1 MMTQKIFNRAML
13 SASTAPVAL
22 GLALAVAAPAYA
34 QEATAT
40 PTNAAP
46 TPSTAAKAG
55 ETGNGDQEIVI
66 TGTLFRN
73 AAAATASPVTVINS
87 EDLAKRGINTVSD
100 AVQSLSA
107 NNAGSMNQNWS
118 GFNFATGATAV
129 SLRGLT
135 TGNTLTIFDGLR
147 SAPYPLADDG
157 HRNFVDLNTIPQ
169 AIVDK
174 VEVLQDGA
182 SSTYGAD
189 AVAGVV
195 NVIVKK
201 EITGLHLNASGGVSQ
216 RGDAGEQRID
226 GTFGYG
232 SLSENNFNA
241 YVNVEYQ
248 KNDPLYARDR
258 GFPYNTGDLSSI
270 CKSAGVCMDNLNP
283 SGIQGDGT
291 FLGLGSTIVPFVRPY
306 TATGGSIAGSRYQ
319 MLNPSAGCGNLKA
332 IALTAAQQ
340 TNTGGNAGGTAPPV
354 VCEQDLQRD
363 YFMEQPRTSRFGA
376 TGRVTA
382 NIGSRAQAYA
392 MINYYQ
398 TRTFSQI
405 SPLNFAGQT
414 AAGGTL
420 FVNNPLFLPVYVCPR
435 STVGACDA
443 TNGHFNPN
451 NPFASLNE
459 EARLILRY
467 DRPRQT
473 FTNGQ
478 AFRYTAGINGSFGD
492 DWAYTADITKSHVA
506 LKVTNK
512 NYLFAQHILD
522 VVKDGSYNFVNPLAN
537 TEAQREYVAPTN
549 VNRSSS
555 DLWQA
560 QATLAKSFFQLPGGA
575 LQLAVGVAY
584 RHEAIDNPS
593 ANPPNNDAP
602 AERYYSINAVGVEGS
617 RNVKSAFFELDAPVV
632 DMLDLKA
639 SGRYDKYSSGQ
650 KNFSPKLEAQFK
662 PFRMLKLR
670 GTYSRG
676 FRIPSFNEAYGLPTT
691 GYITAQIDKN
701 DPVGAAFIAA
711 HGGNAY
717 ATQSYSYGLTA
728 TGNPGLKPEKSRSFT
743 AGIVFEPTSRLSFT
757 VDYWNIHIKNLISNV
772 DYSGVL
778 DQYYGNNGVV
788 NIPGITVTPGL
799 TDPDHPS
806 ALPLIGDIAYS
817 FENANKEIASGV
829 DLSAQG
835 RFNFGG
841 VRWTTKATASYLQK
855 LEKIIGG
862 VVQRYDGTLS
872 PCDVTSCSGAPKWRG
887 TWQNTFDVG
896 KASLTFTTYYTGSY
910 DLASTD
916 YGGVKGDC
924 ENNVGVSVVT
934 YGDGSPVKCRG
945 PKFIVT
951 DMTASYQVNDKLNLY
966 VNVLNLFDKKA
977 PFDPSAA
984 YSLYQYN
991 PAWASSGFVGRYFRI
1006 GARVDF

>member
-1 MMTQKIFNRAML
+1 MMTHKTFSRAML
-13 SASTAPVAL
+13 GASTVAL
-22 GLALAVAAPAYA
+22 GLALASPAVA
-34 QEATAT
+34 QESTAT

-46 TPSTAAKAG
+46 TPSEAAKAG
-55 ETGNGDQEIVI
+55 APADTGEIVV
-66 TGTLFRN
+66 TGTMFRN
-73 AAAATASPVTVINS
+73 AAAATASPVTVISS
-87 EDLAKRGINTVSD
+87 EDLAKRGVNTISD
-100 AVQSLSA
+100 VVQSLSA

-157 HRNFVDLNTIPQ
+157 HRNFVDLNTIPEG
-169 AIVDK
+169 IVDR

-182 SSTYGAD
+182 SATYGAD

-201 EITGLHLNASGGVSQ
+201 EITGIHVNASGGISQ

-248 KNDPLYARDR
+248 HNDPLYARDR
-258 GFPYNTGDLSSI
+258 GFPYNTSDLSSI
-270 CKSAGVCMDNLNP
+270 CNASGACMDNLVA
-283 SGIQGDGT
+283 SGIQADGS
-291 FLGLGSTIVPFVRPY
+291 FPGLGSTIVPFVRPY
-306 TATGGSIAGSRYQ
+306 NAAGTKAVGPYQ
-319 MLNPSAGCGNLKA
+319 MLNPAAGCGNLTTA
-332 IALTAAQQ
+332 HLTADQA
-340 TNTGGNAGGTAPPV
+340 GTAFPTT
-354 VCEQDLQRD
+354 VCQQDLQKD
-363 YFMEQPRTSRFGA
+363 YFMEQPRTDRFGA
-376 TGRVTA
+376 TGRITA

-392 MINYYQ
+392 MMNYYQ

-405 SPLNFAGQT
+405 TPLNFAGQT
-414 AAGGTL
+414 AAGGNL
-420 FVNNPLFLPVYVCPR
+420 FVNNPLLLPVYVCAR

-443 TNGHFNPN
+443 TNGTLNPN
-451 NPFASLNE
+451 NPFASLGE
-459 EARLILRY
+459 QARLVLRY
-467 DRPRQT
+467 DRPRET
-473 FTNGQ
+473 FTNAQ

-492 DWAYTADITKSHVA
+492 DWQYTADVTKSHVG
-506 LKVTNK
+506 LKITNK
-512 NYLFAQHILD
+512 NYFFAQHIVD
-522 VVKDGSYNFVNPLAN
+522 VVRDGSYNFVNPQAN

-560 QATLAKSFFQLPGGA
+560 QATLAKSFFELPGGP
-575 LQLAVGVAY
+575 LQVAVGVAY

-593 ANPPNNDAP
+593 ANAPNNDAP
-602 AERYYSINAVGVEGS
+602 SERYYSINAVGVEGS
-617 RNVKSAFFELDAPVV
+617 RNVKSAFFEVDAPVI
-632 DMLDLKA
+632 DMLELKA

-650 KNFSPKLEAQFK
+650 KNFSPKFEAQFK
-662 PFRMLKLR
+662 PIRAIKLR

-691 GYITAQIDKN
+691 GYITTSIDPN
-701 DPVGAAFIAA
+701 TAAGAAFIAA
-711 HGGNAY
+711 HGNNAY
-717 ATQSYSYGLTA
+717 STQSYSYGLTA
-728 TGNPGLKPEKSRSFT
+728 TGNPSLKPEKSRAFT
-743 AGIVFEPTSRLSFT
+743 AGVVFEPTSRLSFT
-757 VDYWNIHIKNLISNV
+757 VDYWNIHIKNLISNA
-772 DYSGVL
+772 DYSDVL
-778 DQYYGNNGVV
+778 NQYYSNNGVV
-788 NIPGITVTPGL
+788 NVPGITVTPGL
-799 TDPDHPS
+799 IDPDHPT

-829 DLSAQG
+829 DLSAQW
-835 RFNFGG
+835 RFNFGS
-841 VRWTTKATASYLQK
+841 VRWTSRATASYLQK
-855 LEKIIGG
+855 LEKVIGG
-862 VVQRYDGTLS
+862 EVQRYDGTLS

-896 KASLTFTTYYTGSY
+896 KFSTTFTTYYTGSY

-924 ENNVGVSVVT
+924 ANNVGASVVT
-934 YGDGSPVKCRG
+934 YSDGTPVKCRG
-945 PKFIVT
+945 PKYIQT
-951 DMTASYQVNDKLNLY
+951 DMTASYQVDDKLQLY
-966 VNVLNLFDKKA
+966 VNLLNIFDKKA

-991 PAWASSGFVGRYFRI
+991 PAWSSGGFLGRFIRVGAKI
-1006 GARVDF
+1006 DF

>member
-1 MMTQKIFNRAML
+1 MTHKIFNRASL
-13 SASTAPVAL
+13 RAGAAPLAL
-22 GLALAVAAPAYA
+22 GMALVAAAPAFA
-34 QEATAT
+34 QAASTT
-40 PTNAAP
+40 AAP
-46 TPSTAAKAG
+46 AADAAPA
-55 ETGNGDQEIVI
+55 EQEIVV

-73 AAAATASPVTVINS
+73 AAAATASPVTVLSS
-87 EDLAKRGINTVSD
+87 EDLTKRGINTISD
-100 AVQSLSA
+100 AVQSISA
-107 NNAGSMNQNWS
+107 NNAGSMNQNWT

-147 SAPYPLADDG
+147 TAPYPLADDG

-169 AIVDK
+169 GIVDHID
-174 VEVLQDGA
+174 VLQDGA

-195 NVIVKK
+195 NVVIKK
-201 EITGLHLNASGGVSQ
+201 EIRGLHVNASSGISQ
-216 RGDAGEQRID
+216 HGDAGEQRID
-226 GTFGYG
+226 ATAGYG

-258 GFPYNTGDLSSI
+258 GFPYNTADLSSI
-270 CKSAGVCMDNLNP
+270 CNAAGSCMTNGVA
-283 SGIQGDGT
+283 SGIQADGT
-291 FLGLGSTIVPFVRPY
+291 FLGLGSTTVPFVRPY
-306 TATGGSIAGSRYQ
+306 NTAGTSQVGRYQ

-332 IALTAAQQ
+332 VTLTTAQQ
-340 TNTGGNAGGTAPPV
+340 GSANPSV
-354 VCEQDLQRD
+354 VCQQDLQHD
-363 YFMEQPRTSRFGA
+363 YFMEQPRTSRFGT

-398 TRTFSQI
+398 TKTFSQI
-405 SPLNFAGQT
+405 TPLNFAGQT
-414 AAGGTL
+414 AAGGNT
-420 FVNNPLFLPVYVCPR
+420 FVLNPLLLPIYVCPR
-435 STVGACDA
+435 NTVGACTA
-443 TNGHFNPN
+443 SNGTLNPN

-459 EARLILRY
+459 QARLVLRY
-467 DRPRQT
+467 DRPRET
-473 FTNGQ
+473 FTNSQ

-492 DWAYTADITKSHVA
+492 DWQYTADVTKSHVA

-512 NYLFAQHILD
+512 NYFFAQHLVD
-522 VVKDGSYNFVNPLAN
+522 VIKDGSYNFVNPQAN
-537 TEAQREYVAPTN
+537 TEAQREYIAPTN

-560 QATLAKSFFQLPGGA
+560 QATLAKSFFQLPGGP
-575 LQLAVGVAY
+575 LQVAVGVSY

-593 ANPPNNDAP
+593 ANPVNNDSP

-617 RNVKSAFFELDAPVV
+617 RNVKSAFFEVDAPII
-632 DMLDLKA
+632 DMLHLKG

-650 KNFSPKLEAQFK
+650 KNFSPKVEAE
-662 PFRMLKLR
+662 FRPIRQIKLR
-670 GTYSRG
+670 GTYSKG

-691 GYITAQIDKN
+691 GYITTQL
-701 DPVGAAFIAA
+701 DPQHNAADAAFIAA

-717 ATQSYSYGLTA
+717 ATLPYSYGLTA
-728 TGNPGLKPEKSRSFT
+728 TGNPNLKPEKSRSYT
-743 AGIVFEPTSRLSFT
+743 LGAVFEPTSRISFT
-757 VDYWNIHIKNLISNV
+757 VDYWNIHIKNLISNA
-772 DYSGVL
+772 DYTDVIP
-778 DQYYGNNGVV
+778 QYYANNGVV
-788 NIPGITVTPGL
+788 NVPGITVTPGL
-799 TDPDHPS
+799 IDPEHPT
-806 ALPLIGDIAYS
+806 ALPLLGFISYS
-817 FENANKEIASGV
+817 FENANSEDASGI
-829 DLSAQG
+829 DFSAQA
-835 RFNFGG
+835 RFTIGG
-841 VRWTTKATASYLQK
+841 VRWTTHATASYLRKLQK
-855 LEKIIGG
+855 TIGG

-896 KASLTFTTYYTGSY
+896 KATLSLTTYYTGGY

-924 ENNVGVSVVT
+924 ANNVGASVVA
-934 YGDGSPVKCRG
+934 YRDGTPVKCRG
-945 PKFIVT
+945 PKFIVN
-951 DMTASYQVNDKLNLY
+951 DLTAGYQVNDKLNLY
-966 VNVLNLFDKKA
+966 VNVLNVLNKKA

-991 PAWASSGFVGRYFRI
+991 PAWASSGFTGRYFRV
-1006 GARVDF
+1006 GAKVDF

>member
-1 MMTQKIFNRAML
+1 MTHKIFNRASL
-13 SASTAPVAL
+13 RAGAAPLALGIALVAAAPAFAQAASTA
-22 GLALAVAAPAYA
+22 AAPAA
-34 QEATAT
+34 D
-40 PTNAAP
+40 AAP
-46 TPSTAAKAG
+46 A
-55 ETGNGDQEIVI
+55 EQEIVV

-73 AAAATASPVTVINS
+73 ASAATASPVTVLSS
-87 EDLAKRGINTVSD
+87 EDLAKRGINTISD
-100 AVQSLSA
+100 AVQSISA
-107 NNAGSMNQNWS
+107 NNAGSMNQNWT

-147 SAPYPLADDG
+147 TAPYPLADDG

-169 AIVDK
+169 GIVDHID
-174 VEVLQDGA
+174 VLQDGA

-195 NVIVKK
+195 NVIIKK
-201 EITGLHLNASGGVSQ
+201 EIRGLHVNASSGISQ

-226 GTFGYG
+226 ATAGYG

-258 GFPYNTGDLSSI
+258 GYPYNTADLSRI
-270 CKSAGVCMDNLNP
+270 CASGTICMNNGIL
-283 SGIQGDGT
+283 SGIQSNGT
-291 FLGLGSTIVPFVRPY
+291 FLGLGSTKVPFVRPY
-306 TATGGSIAGSRYQ
+306 NAAGTGAIPGSRFQ
-319 MLNPSAGCGNLKA
+319 MLNPSAGCGTLKA
-332 IALTAAQQ
+332 QTLTAAQQ
-340 TNTGGNAGGTAPPV
+340 TNTGGNAGGTAPSV
-354 VCEQDLQRD
+354 VCQEDLVQE
-363 YFMEQPRTSRFGA
+363 YSMEQPRTSRFGT

-382 NIGSRAQAYA
+382 NVGSRAQAYA

-398 TRTFSQI
+398 TKTFSQI

-414 AAGGTL
+414 AAGGNI
-420 FVNNPLFLPVYVCPR
+420 FVNNPLLLPVYVCPR
-435 STVGACDA
+435 NTVGACTA
-443 TNGHFNPN
+443 TNGTLNPN
-451 NPFASLNE
+451 NPFASLGE
-459 EARLILRY
+459 QARLSLRY

-473 FTNGQ
+473 FTNSQ

-492 DWAYTADITKSHVA
+492 DWQYTADVTKSHVA

-512 NYLFAQHILD
+512 NYFFAQHILD

-560 QATLAKSFFQLPGGA
+560 QATLGKSLFQLPGGP
-575 LQLAVGVAY
+575 LQVAVGAAY

-593 ANPPNNDAP
+593 ANAPNNDAP
-602 AERYYSINAVGVEGS
+602 ANRYYSINAVGVEGS
-617 RNVKSAFFELDAPVV
+617 RNVKSAFFEIDAPVV
-632 DMLDLKA
+632 DMVHLKG

-650 KNFSPKLEAQFK
+650 KNFSPKLEAEFK
-662 PFRMLKLR
+662 PIRQLKLR

-691 GYITAQIDKN
+691 GYITAQLNPSVPAQK
-701 DPVGAAFIAA
+701 AFIDA

-717 ATQSYSYGLTA
+717 ATQQYSYGLTA
-728 TGNPGLKPEKSRSFT
+728 TGNASLKPEKSRAFT
-743 AGIVFEPTSRLSFT
+743 AGIVFEPISRVSLT
-757 VDYWNIHIKNLISNV
+757 VDYWNIHIKNLISNA
-772 DYSGVL
+772 DYSGVIT
-778 DQYYGNNGVV
+778 QYYANNGVV
-788 NIPGITVTPGL
+788 NIPGIVVTPGL
-799 TDPDHPS
+799 TDPDHPT
-806 ALPLIGDIAYS
+806 ALPLLGDIAYS
-817 FENANKEIASGV
+817 FENANKEIASGI
-829 DLSAQG
+829 DFSAQA
-835 RFNFGG
+835 RFSLGG
-841 VRWTTKATASYLQK
+841 VRWTTKATASYLKK

-862 VVQRYDGTLS
+862 EVQRYDGTLS
-872 PCDVTSCSGAPKWRG
+872 PCDVTSCSGAPRWRG
-887 TWQNTFDVG
+887 TWQNTFDMG
-896 KASLTFTTYYTGSY
+896 KATLSLTTYYTGGY

-916 YGGVKGDC
+916 YGGKKGDC
-924 ENNVGVSVVT
+924 ANNVGASVVT
-934 YGDGSPVKCRG
+934 YNDGVTPVRCRG

-951 DMTASYQVNDKLNLY
+951 DMTAGYQVNDKLNLY

-991 PAWASSGFVGRYFRI
+991 PAWASSGFTGRYFRV

>member
-13 SASTAPVAL
+13 SASTAAL
-22 GLALAVAAPAYA
+22 SLALAAPAFA
-34 QEATAT
+34 QAAAAA
-40 PTNAAP
+40 NAAP
-46 TPSTAAKAG
+46 VATSD
-55 ETGNGDQEIVI
+55 DQEVVI

-73 AAAATASPVTVINS
+73 AAAATASPITVINS
-87 EDLAKRGINTVSD
+87 EDLAKRGVNTISD

-169 AIVDK
+169 AIVDR

-201 EITGLHLNASGGVSQ
+201 EIVGLHMNASGGISQ

-226 GTFGYG
+226 ATAGYG
-232 SLSENNFNA
+232 SLNEQGFNA

-248 KNDPLYARDR
+248 HNDPLYARDR
-258 GFPYNTGDLSSI
+258 GYPFNSSDLSKI
-270 CKSAGVCMDNLNP
+270 CNAAGSCMANGVA
-283 SGIQGDGT
+283 SGVQADGSY
-291 FLGLGSTIVPFVRPY
+291 LGLGSTTVPFVRPY
-306 TATGGSIAGSRYQ
+306 TADGKLIATERYQ
-319 MLNPSAGCGNLKA
+319 MLNPAAGCGNLKA
-332 IALTAAQQ
+332 ATLTDAQRA
-340 TNTGGNAGGTAPPV
+340 TSAGFSSPQV
-354 VCEQDLQRD
+354 VCQQDLQHD
-363 YFMEQPRTSRFGA
+363 YFMEQPRTSRFGTTA
-376 TGRVTA
+376 RVTA
-382 NIGSRAQAYA
+382 NVGSRAQAYA
-392 MINYYQ
+392 MFNYYQ

-405 SPLNFAGQT
+405 APLNYGGQT
-414 AAGGTL
+414 AAGGAT
-420 FVNNPLFLPVYVCPR
+420 FVLNPLLLPVYVCPR
-435 STVGACDA
+435 ATVGACDA
-443 TNGHFNPN
+443 SNGTLNPN

-459 EARLILRY
+459 QARLALRY
-467 DRPRQT
+467 DRPRET
-473 FTNGQ
+473 FTNSQ
-478 AFRYTAGINGSFGD
+478 AFRYTAGINGTFGD
-492 DWAYTADITKSHVA
+492 DWAYTADFTKSHVA
-506 LKVTNK
+506 LKVRNE
-512 NYLFAQHILD
+512 NYFFASHLVD
-522 VVKDGSYNFVNPLAN
+522 VIKDGSYNFINQAAN
-537 TEAQREYVAPTN
+537 TEEQRQYVAPTSI
-549 VNRSSS
+549 NRSSS

-575 LQLAVGVAY
+575 FQVAVGVAY

-593 ANPPNNDAP
+593 ANPVNNDSP
-602 AERYYSINAVGVEGS
+602 ADRYYSINAVGVEGS
-617 RNVKSAFFELDAPVV
+617 RNVKSAFFEADAPVF

-650 KNFSPKLEAQFK
+650 KNFSPKFEAQFK
-662 PFRMLKLR
+662 PIRQIKLR
-670 GTYSRG
+670 GTYSKG

-691 GYITAQIDKN
+691 GYVTTTA
-701 DPVGAAFIAA
+701 DPSDPGQAAFIAA
-711 HGGNAY
+711 HGNNAY
-717 ATQSYSYGLTA
+717 ATLPYSYGLTA
-728 TGNPGLKPEKSRSFT
+728 TGNPNLKPEKSRSYT
-743 AGIVFEPTSRLSFT
+743 LGAVFEPTSRISFT

-772 DYSGVL
+772 DYS
-778 DQYYGNNGVV
+778 DAINQYYNNNGVV
-788 NIPGITVTPGL
+788 NIPGLVVTPGL
-799 TDPDHPS
+799 VDPDHPS
-806 ALPLIGDIAYS
+806 ALPVLGFISYS
-817 FENANKEIASGV
+817 FQNANSEDASGI
-829 DLSAQG
+829 DLSAQA
-835 RFNFGG
+835 RFNIGG
-841 VRWTTKATASYLQK
+841 VRWTTHATASWLRKLQK
-855 LEKIIGG
+855 TIGG

-896 KASLTFTTYYTGSY
+896 KFSTTFTTYYTGGY

-924 ENNVGVSVVT
+924 TGASVGASVVT
-934 YGDGSPVKCRG
+934 YADGTPVRCHG
-945 PKFIVT
+945 PKYIQV
-951 DMTASYQVNDKLNLY
+951 DMTASYQVTDKLQMY
-966 VNVLNLFDKKA
+966 VNILDLLDKKA

-991 PAWASSGFVGRYFRI
+991 PAWASGGFTGRYFRV

>member
-1 MMTQKIFNRAML
+1 MTHRIFSRAML
-13 SASTAPVAL
+13 GASTAPLAL
-22 GLALAVAAPAYA
+22 GLALAIAAPSYA
-34 QEATAT
+34 QAPATTT
-40 PTNAAP
+40 PPADT
-46 TPSTAAKAG
+46 TS
-55 ETGNGDQEIVI
+55 ENGPQEIVV

-73 AAAATASPVTVINS
+73 AAAATASPITVISS

-100 AVQSLSA
+100 AIQTLSA
-107 NNAGSMNQNWS
+107 NNAGSMNQNWT

-169 AIVDK
+169 AIVDHID
-174 VEVLQDGA
+174 VLQDGA

-195 NVIVKK
+195 NVVIKK
-201 EITGLHLNASGGVSQ
+201 EIQGLHINASSGISQ

-226 GTFGYG
+226 ATAGYG
-232 SLSENNFNA
+232 SLTENNFNA

-258 GFPYNTGDLSSI
+258 GFPFNTSDLSSI
-270 CKSAGVCMDNLNP
+270 CKSAGVCMDNLVL

-291 FLGLGSTIVPFVRPY
+291 FLGLGSTTVPFVRPY
-306 TATGGSIAGSRYQ
+306 DASGAAIPGSRYQ
-319 MLNPSAGCGNLKA
+319 LLNPAAGCGNLKPVT
-332 IALTAAQQ
+332 LTPAQQ
-340 TNTGGNAGGTAPPV
+340 TNAGGNAGGTAPSV
-354 VCEQDLQRD
+354 VCQQDLQHD

-405 SPLNFAGQT
+405 TPLNFAGQT
-414 AAGGTL
+414 AAGGQI
-420 FVNNPLFLPVYVCPR
+420 FVNNPLLLPVYVCPR

-443 TNGHFNPN
+443 TNGTLNPN
-451 NPFASLNE
+451 NPFAAQGE
-459 EARLILRY
+459 QARLLLRY
-467 DRPRQT
+467 DRPRET
-473 FTNGQ
+473 FTNAQ
-478 AFRYTAGINGSFGD
+478 AFRYTAGINGTFGD

-512 NYLFAQHILD
+512 NYLFASHIVD
-522 VVKDGSYNFVNPLAN
+522 VVNDGSYNFVNPLAN
-537 TEAQREYVAPTN
+537 TEAQRDYVAPVN

-575 LQLAVGVAY
+575 LQVAVGVAY

-593 ANPPNNDAP
+593 ANPPNNDDP
-602 AERYYSINAVGVEGS
+602 SERYYSINAVGVEGS
-617 RNVKSAFFELDAPVV
+617 RNVKSAFFEIDAPII
-632 DMLDLKA
+632 DMLHLKG

-650 KNFSPKLEAQFK
+650 KNFSPKLEAEFK
-662 PFRMLKLR
+662 PIRQVKLR

-676 FRIPSFNEAYGLPTT
+676 FRIPSFNEAFGLPTT
-691 GYITAQIDKN
+691 GYITAEL
-701 DPVGAAFIAA
+701 DPSDPAQAAFIAA

-717 ATQSYSYGLTA
+717 ATQQYTYGLTA
-728 TGNPGLKPEKSRSFT
+728 TGNPSLKPEKSRAFT
-743 AGIVFEPTSRLSFT
+743 AGIVFEPTSRISFT

-772 DYSGVL
+772 DYSDVIN
-778 DQYYGNNGVV
+778 QYYANNGVV
-788 NIPGITVTPGL
+788 NVPGITVTPGL
-799 TDPDHPS
+799 ADPDHPG
-806 ALPLIGDIAYS
+806 ALPLLGDIAYS

-829 DLSAQG
+829 DISALA
-835 RFNFGG
+835 RFNFGS

-896 KASLTFTTYYTGSY
+896 KASISFTTYYTGSY

-924 ENNVGVSVVT
+924 ANNVGVSVVT
-934 YGDGSPVKCRG
+934 YSDGTPVKCRG

-951 DMTASYQVNDKLNLY
+951 DMTAGYQVNERLNLY

-991 PAWASSGFVGRYFRI
+991 PAWASSGFTGRYFRV
-1006 GARVDF
+1006 GAKVDF